1 MHLKGCLEY
10 MSTKKVLIIFCL
22 GMLGIVLYSGCQGL
36 QYKSNY
42 HMDSQSLKGV
52 RSLAVL
58 PFHNLSQKTNA
69 GIIMTNVLMAELIK
83 LEKFRLIKYGDVREF
98 FLIRRKISV
107 STIDIETLRAFRK
120 QFKVEA
126 VIIGTVLHYGAEKDY
141 GPQQRKDEKSIVPQ
155 ITVHSTILDTRSGRI
170 LGQGEFMEKG
180 AAQGY
185 LLGAKDRQTAFSLAQ
200 KVARRIVSA
209 IGNDAV

>member
-1 MHLKGCLEY
+1 
-10 MSTKKVLIIFCL
+10 MSAKKILIICCL
-22 GMLGIVLYSGCQGL
+22 GMLGIVLYSGCQGF

-83 LEKFRLIKYGDVREF
+83 LEKFRLVKYGDVRKF

-126 VIIGTVLHYGAEKDY
+126 VIIGTVLQYGFGNGYSAK
-141 GPQQRKDEKSIVPQ
+141 RSKDEKSIVPK

-185 LLGAKDRQTAFSLAQ
+185 LLGAKDRQAAFSLAQ
-200 KVARRIVSA
+200 KVAQRLVSA
-209 IGNDAV
+209 IGNDEV

>member
-1 MHLKGCLEY
+1 M
-10 MSTKKVLIIFCL
+10 KKVLIIFCL

-52 RSLAVL
+52 KSLAVL
-58 PFHNLSQKTNA
+58 PFHNLSQRTNA

-83 LEKFRLIKYGDVREF
+83 LEKFRLIKYGDVRKF

-107 STIDIETLRAFRK
+107 STIDLETLKALRK
-120 QFKVEA
+120 EFKVEA
-126 VIIGTVLHYGAEKDY
+126 VIIGTVLQYGAESDA
-141 GPQQRKDEKSIVPQ
+141 GTNPRKDEKSTLPK

-170 LGQGEFMEKG
+170 LGQGQFMEKG
-180 AAQGY
+180 TAQGY
-185 LLGAKDRQTAFSLAQ
+185 LLGLKDRQTAFSLAQ
-200 KVARRIVSA
+200 KVAQRLASA
-209 IGNDAV
+209 IGNDEV

>member
-1 MHLKGCLEY
+1 

-22 GMLGIVLYSGCQGL
+22 GMLGIILYSGCQGL

-52 RSLAVL
+52 KSLAVF

-83 LEKFRLIKYGDVREF
+83 LEKFRLIKYGDVRKF

-126 VIIGTVLHYGAEKDY
+126 VIIGTVLQYGTESGSGAHR
-141 GPQQRKDEKSIVPQ
+141 RKDEKSTLPK

-170 LGQGEFMEKG
+170 LGQGQFMEKG

-185 LLGAKDRQTAFSLAQ
+185 LLGVKDRQAAFSLAQ
-200 KVARRIVSA
+200 KVAQRLVSA
-209 IGNDAV
+209 IGNDEV

>member
-1 MHLKGCLEY
+1 
-10 MSTKKVLIIFCL
+10 MSMKKVLLICCL

-36 QYKSNY
+36 QYNSHY
-42 HMDSQSLKGV
+42 HMDSQSLNGV
-52 RSLAVL
+52 KSLAVL

-83 LEKFRLIKYGDVREF
+83 LEKFRLIKYGDVRKF

-120 QFKVEA
+120 EFKVEA
-126 VIIGTVLHYGAEKDY
+126 VIIGTVLQYGAEK
-141 GPQQRKDEKSIVPQ
+141 GHGAQRRKDEISTVPK

-170 LGQGEFMEKG
+170 LGQGQFMEKG

-185 LLGAKDRQTAFSLAQ
+185 LLGVKDRQAAFSLAQ
-200 KVARRIVSA
+200 KVAQRLVSA
-209 IGNDAV
+209 IGNDEV

>member
-1 MHLKGCLEY
+1 MI
-10 MSTKKVLIIFCL
+10 TKKILIICCL
-22 GMLGIVLYSGCQGL
+22 GMLGMVLYSGCQGL
-36 QYKSNY
+36 QYKSYY

-83 LEKFRLIKYGDVREF
+83 LEKFRLIKYGDVRKF

-126 VIIGTVLHYGAEKDY
+126 VIMGTVLQYGDEN
-141 GPQQRKDEKSIVPQ
+141 GFGTQRRKDEKSTLPQ

-180 AAQGY
+180 SAQGY
-185 LLGAKDRQTAFSLAQ
+185 LLGGKDRQAAFSLAQ
-200 KVARRIVSA
+200 KVAQRLVSA
-209 IGNDAV
+209 IGNDEV